1 MKRKLLF
8 AALCVVGALGTLRA
22 QMTDVTSTYITNAGF
37 ETDDAASD
45 LTGGSTQ
52 NTPTGWT
59 ITPSSLGNTQWGTA
73 NASTKI
79 QGLAAK
85 EDPTAGDKYF
95 YFRDNWQNGTN
106 ISVSQASIAEVPAG
120 NYIVYV
126 DVFTYSS
133 NGTQP
138 VYSFT
143 VKDGETTYVNG
154 SITANKQ
161 AWATYYY
168 HFKLESAA
176 TLTFSANMTPKAA
189 ASGKHDWMLLDN
201 IRLLK
206 ADNTPAEPVAN
217 NTTDLYLY
225 NEATGLYLS
234 AGRSWGTHATVDGTG
249 HPITATLSNG
259 VYKLKTQEFNKYL
272 GGLYMD
278 ASEVDWL
285 FFETSIGSGK
295 YYMTQ
300 DGYNY
305 MTSNGAGAEVVN
317 VTSPTEAS
325 VWTFVSKADRKAAL
339 SSATIDVPG
348 NATFMLPDPNFG
360 RNNAA
365 YSNWTWTFPNGEN
378 KNNSGNNENF
388 VVECYHKQF
397 TFKHTLAAGTLPAG
411 VYGVTAQ
418 GFYRQDGS
426 DNENLPVFYVNS
438 EKQTFPPRTGSEDS
452 MNKASTSFS
461 AGSYTIEPIYIRIED
476 VDAFEVGATLATNES
491 LWCIWDNFQ
500 IQYYG
505 DVTVAAVKMKASVD
519 AYNAAMG
526 EAQAFTEG
534 SMFASDWTALQ
545 TAISSNTL
553 DLNDPALTE
562 EALTTATAN
571 LVAAN
576 TAATAAVAG
585 KTTYS
590 TAVSTIDGGTDVDL
604 TSLITNPGF
613 ETGTTTGWTNAGVV
627 NIQAQNN
634 NSFDNKQGTW
644 YAERWHVSGAIDF
657 NQTVKYLPAG
667 IYKIEAYMFSD
678 TGDAKLYANSEEV
691 AVSTSQKYFA
701 VVEIADKSSIKIGA
715 SCTLTGSTWICLDD
729 FKMTYLASSYAEM
742 PYTLATGKMGTDKS
756 AAQASAKATFLADP
770 NKTTYEALLTAI
782 AAAEASK
789 ANYDKLKTAIDK
801 AEGVRDAN
809 NFVTAAATT
818 ALENE
823 ISTATTAW
831 TDVTYTDAQ
840 CTSEIATLGS
850 TVSGWHAIAD
860 EGVSGAY
867 IASTWSKTHENW
879 FDAPYINTWSTEGDN
894 DGSDF
899 SVPFFEYYTDN
910 NQNLAANTFTA
921 ILSGLDNGAYEVE
934 LWARVQRRSDA
945 DFNSNNSMITMSVN
959 DGEAVSIMSGQTTV
973 GSGTS
978 VMRLGRYKAYGQV
991 TDGTLT
997 LSINVKL
1004 GANVHWLCWR
1014 DVKYTKLSDV
1024 TIDEASTTAPEA
1036 VAFANVTLTR
1046 TLSTEYW
1053 NTFCSPVD
1061 ITADE
1066 INTLFGAN
1074 SKVREMDT
1082 EATVADNTIPFKD
1095 ATSIV
1100 AGVPYLVKPETE
1112 VKNPSF
1118 TGKTI
1123 VAEGQTVRNGEYK
1136 YIGILAKTTLAAPTN
1151 EATALDLYLS
1161 TTGTMKKPGTN
1172 GANLKG
1178 MRAYFNVPAAAAN
1191 SGVKLFIDG
1200 ETDAIDMIDGEP
1212 VAGAAIYNIAGQRVN
1227 KAQRGIYIINGK
1239 KVLVK

>member
-8 AALCVVGALGTLRA
+8 AAMLIAGALGTLKA
-22 QMTDVTSTYITNAGF
+22 QMTDVTSTYITNPSFESDGNSAASNANLTITGWTEAQSSAGSYNNTQTRDKDTDNASAF
-37 ETDDAASD
+37 GTKITPADGTYYLFYRHGWNGDSGTTATFTTTTKSVLPAGVYRLEFKYQQSYNEDSSSKTKTRIKLAAKNGETEVASITTDDATKDATFGND
-45 LTGGSTQ
+45 KW
-52 NTPTGWT
+52 NTSWFFFKLDADAT
-59 ITPSSLGNTQWGTA
+59 I
-73 NASTKI
+73 
-79 QGLAAK
+79 
-85 EDPTAGDKYF
+85 DF
-95 YFRDNWQNGTN
+95 
-106 ISVSQASIAEVPAG
+106 
-120 NYIVYV
+120 
-126 DVFTYSS
+126 VFTMYSGGQKRS
-133 NGTQP
+133 D
-138 VYSFT
+138 F
-143 VKDGETTYVNG
+143 
-154 SITANKQ
+154 
-161 AWATYYY
+161 
-168 HFKLESAA
+168 
-176 TLTFSANMTPKAA
+176 
-189 ASGKHDWMLLDN
+189 LLDN

-206 ADNTPAEPVAN
+206 ADNPAEPVAN

-225 NEATGLYLS
+225 NEATGQYLS
-234 AGRSWGTHATVDGTG
+234 AGQTWGTHAIVDGTG
-249 HPITATLSNG
+249 QPITANLSNG
-259 VYKLKTQEFNKYL
+259 LYTLKTQEFNKYL

-278 ASEVDWL
+278 ASAVDWL
-285 FFETSIGSGK
+285 FLETSVGSGK

-378 KNNSGNNENF
+378 KNNAGNNENF

-426 DNENLPVFYVNS
+426 DNEHLPVFFVNS
-438 EKQTFPPRTGSEDS
+438 EKQTFPPRAGSEDS

-500 IQYYG
+500 LKYYG

-553 DLNDPALTE
+553 DLNDPSLTE

-585 KTTYS
+585 KANYN
-590 TAVSTIDGGTDVDL
+590 TAVTTIDGGTNVDL

-613 ETGTTTGWTNAGVV
+613 ETGNTNGWTNSGSITAD
-627 NIQAQNN
+627 AQGNKA
-634 NSFDNKQGTW
+634 FDNTQGNY
-644 YAERWHVSGAIDF
+644 YAERWHVNGTIDI
-657 NQTVKYLPAG
+657 NQTIKYLPAG
-667 IYKIEAYMFSD
+667 IYKIEAYMYSD

-756 AAQASAKATFLADP
+756 AAQASAEATFLADP

-801 AEGVRDAN
+801 AEGVRNAN

-818 ALENE
+818 TLENE

-860 EGVSGAY
+860 GGVSGAY

-894 DGSDF
+894 DGSGF
-899 SVPFFEYYTDN
+899 SVPFFEWYVGDTE
-910 NQNLAANTFTA
+910 NLPLNTTKTA
-921 ILSGLDNGAYEVE
+921 TLTGLDNGYYEVE
-934 LWARVQRRSDA
+934 IWARVQRRTDA
-945 DFNSNNSMITMSVN
+945 DFGNNNEITMSVN
-959 DGEAVSIMSGQTTV
+959 GGEAVSIMNGEAID
-973 GSGTS
+973 GGYYDGTHT
-978 VMRLGRYKAYGQV
+978 MRIGRFTARGMV

-997 LSINVKL
+997 ISIKT
-1004 GANVHWLCWR
+1004 GGSGSNVHWLSWR
-1014 DVKYTKLSDV
+1014 DITYTKLDV
-1024 TIDEASTTAPEA
+1024 ANMTITDAQYATFVAPFDVEIPAEVEAYTVETATGATLNLTPVATTIPANTPVILYKETALSATTFYGKSVDGTPSYGWLTGVYAATPAPDGSYVLQNNDSKVGFYKVNHE
-1036 VAFANVTLTR
+1036 VAQPTV
-1046 TLSTEYW
+1046 
-1053 NTFCSPVD
+1053 
-1061 ITADE
+1061 
-1066 INTLFGAN
+1066 GAN
-1074 SKVREMDT
+1074 RCYL
-1082 EATVADNTIPFKD
+1082 TVPT
-1095 ATSIV
+1095 
-1100 AGVPYLVKPETE
+1100 GVKA
-1112 VKNPSF
+1112 NAF
-1118 TGKTI
+1118 FF
-1123 VAEGQTVRNGEYK
+1123 
-1136 YIGILAKTTLAAPTN
+1136 N
-1151 EATALDLYLS
+1151 EATGIQNVLEGMQAGEIYDISGRKLGKLQ
-1161 TTGTMKKPGTN
+1161 
-1172 GANLKG
+1172 KG
-1178 MRAYFNVPAAAAN
+1178 V
-1191 SGVKLFIDG
+1191 
-1200 ETDAIDMIDGEP
+1200 
-1212 VAGAAIYNIAGQRVN
+1212 NIV
-1227 KAQRGIYIINGK
+1227 NGK